1 MANLIRGVL
10 GRILLVV
17 LALIALGS
25 VYVVFVQIPVELG
38 FWKIVFSLVFLA
50 VTLVSALLS
59 SLTLGTRY
67 VIVGVLGIA
76 ASSISAISSIYSL
89 WAGESTGS
97 GIAGIPTTPAEAMT
111 SYIGSPTDGS
121 PIGAGYM
128 IIIALAILALPLINV
143 ILYFAYES
151 NPVGET
157 LGLVT
162 VAAIIGNIVIVGVST
177 ANESS
182 GPDILKWTVFL
193 GIIAVVGII
202 GTPVAAS
209 FDSDAANYSSRHGVH
224 YDIKSEGEL
233 PSALTESF
241 QSKRQATGAP
251 APVQED
257 PPMPQLDYRP

>member
-1 MANLIRGVL
+1 MANLIRGIL
-10 GRILLVV
+10 GRMLLVV
-17 LALIALGS
+17 LALVAVGS
-25 VYVVFVQIPVELG
+25 AYVVFVQIPVDLV
-38 FWKIVFSLVFLA
+38 FWKIAFSLVFLA

-67 VIVGVLGIA
+67 VIVGVLGMA
-76 ASSISAISSIYSL
+76 ASSVSAISSISSL
-89 WAGESTGS
+89 WTGDSAGS
-97 GIAGIPTTPAEAMT
+97 GIAGIPTTPAEALT
-111 SYIGSPTDGS
+111 SYVGSPTDGS

-162 VAAIIGNIVIVGVST
+162 VAAIIGNSIIVGVST
-177 ANESS
+177 ANESG
-182 GPDILKWTVFL
+182 GPDTLKWTVFL
-193 GIIAVVGII
+193 GIVAVVGII

-209 FDSDAANYSSRHGVH
+209 FDSDATNYSSRHGVH
-224 YDIKSEGEL
+224 YDIQSEGEL

-241 QSKRQATGAP
+241 QAKRQATHAP
-251 APVQED
+251 APVQDD
-257 PPMPQLDYRP
+257 PPMPQLDYRQ